1 MQKVVLNTGVHSN
14 VDNFDVPATPSA
26 FRNLEI
32 SGQIPSNTTHLF
44 VDIPN
49 GNLANAGG
57 DTITTII
64 LLVILLGFFIL
75 TIKDNSWLSNNIKL
89 YLNLTNKRIMA
100 SQSDQDT
107 KNASHYLSQTK
118 QYLLELSCSKTMII

>member
-64 LLVILLGFFIL
+64 PFDGDVSSEVFEHPI
-75 TIKDNSWLSNNIKL
+75 SNAGVV
-89 YLNLTNKRIMA
+89 TNFR
-100 SQSDQDT
+100 
-107 KNASHYLSQTK
+107 YF
-118 QYLLELSCSKTMII
+118 